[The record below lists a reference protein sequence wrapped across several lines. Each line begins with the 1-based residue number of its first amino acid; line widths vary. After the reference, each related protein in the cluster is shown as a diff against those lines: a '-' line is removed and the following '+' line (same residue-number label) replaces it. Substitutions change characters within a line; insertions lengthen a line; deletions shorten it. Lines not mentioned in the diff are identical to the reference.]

1 MPDIKSVD
9 NYWASQ
15 KQNITYGKTGARTT
29 IAQGWYSL
37 FDLAGEP
44 GAGTLSVGNTAN
56 GIVPSDA
63 QNGVPVINAFNAS
76 AIGRL
81 TRIGFTNSV
90 PCRMRVF
97 DRLFSCGAY
106 AFNANTAL
114 ASQPSFASRVNFR
127 NPVTDTDANDYKN
140 LQLWVEQVTAATG
153 NQAVNVT
160 YTDQDGNAGATT
172 GAVGIGAAPTL
183 GRCWQLPLA
192 AGDSGLQQIT
202 NVQGSVATVGTFNVH
217 VLRPLSPTLR
227 VPVAGAADILDQFKT
242 GGPQVFADS
251 SLFVLLSADSTSSG
265 LPDLELEIANF

>member
-1 MPDIKSVD
+1 MPDIKSGD

-15 KQNITYGKTGARTT
+15 KQAIHYAKTAARTT

-44 GAGTLSVGNTAN
+44 GAGTLAVGNTAN
-56 GIVPSDA
+56 GIVPTDSLA
-63 QNGVPVINAFNAS
+63 GAPSINAFNAS

-81 TRIGFTNSV
+81 TRLSFTNSV

-97 DRLFSCGAY
+97 ERVFSCGAY

-114 ASQPSFASRVNFR
+114 TSQPSFASRVNLR

-140 LQLWVEQVTAATG
+140 LQLWAEMVTAATG

-202 NVQGSVATVGTFNVH
+202 NVQGTVATVGTFNVH
-217 VLRPLSPTLR
+217 VLRRLGPTLR
-227 VPVAGAADILDQFKT
+227 VPVAGAADVLDIFKT
-242 GGPQVFADS
+242 GGPQLFDVS
-251 SLFVLLSADSTSSG
+251 SLYVLLAADSTSSG
-265 LPDLELEIANF
+265 LPDIEIEVANF

>member
-1 MPDIKSVD
+1 MPDIKSGD
-9 NYWASQ
+9 DYWAAQ
-15 KQNITYGKTGARTT
+15 KQLITFGKTGARTT
-29 IAQGWYSL
+29 IAQAWFSL

-44 GAGTLSVGNTAN
+44 GAGTLAVGNTAN
-56 GIVPSDA
+56 GIVPTNA
-63 QNGVPVINAFNAS
+63 LAGVPVINAFNAS

-81 TRIGFTNSV
+81 TRLGFTNSV
-90 PCRMRVF
+90 PCRMRLF
-97 DRLFSCGAY
+97 DRVFSCGAY

-114 ASQPSFASRVNFR
+114 ASQPSFASRVNLR
-127 NPVTDTDANDYKN
+127 NPVTNTNANDYKN
-140 LQLWVEQVTAATG
+140 LQLWAEMVTAATG

-160 YTDQDGNAGATT
+160 YTDQDGNTGATT

-227 VPVAGAADILDQFKT
+227 VPVAGAADVLDMFRT
-242 GGPQVFADS
+242 GGPQLFDTS
-251 SLFVLLSADSTSSG
+251 SLYVLLSADSTSSG
-265 LPDLELEIANF
+265 LPDLDIEVANF